1 MLSSF
6 NVQSII
12 AAVLVFLLFY
22 SPTTHSTLRRPRT
35 PRPPSGSSWR
45 RFSISHT
52 VSHVP
57 ASALSPPFSRRRPRR
72 ICGSKVNE
80 NGFIKPGK

>member
-12 AAVLVFLLFY
+12 AAVLVVFLLFY
-22 SPTTHSTLRRPRT
+22 SPTHSTLT
-35 PRPPSGSSWR
+35 ALPPALFPSPSPNAVSAVLGGVIQSLTHASPSSASLC
-45 RFSISHT
+45 FS
-52 VSHVP
+52 
-57 ASALSPPFSRRRPRR
+57 
-72 ICGSKVNE
+72 CGGNVNE